1 MMHPELATLKVKIII
16 YGVSRFLQSD
26 INRSSIP
33 AKRAFFV
40 CVLHNNRKWYTR
52 EIVFPLS
59 EILFFSFSDIIKDT
73 IVLWFDTRI
82 ITITT
87 NRK

>member
-40 CVLHNNRKWYTR
+40 FLLLSDVLAAGSQQKKVVR
-52 EIVFPLS
+52 
-59 EILFFSFSDIIKDT
+59 
-73 IVLWFDTRI
+73 
-82 ITITT
+82 
-87 NRK
+87 